1 MRAQNG
7 TDLWATALQFVKQ
20 GAASDLV
27 TLRSLLMEERD
38 HMESNDRPSD
48 ADIGRMVERAL
59 APALASESSVDEV
72 AAPAKSRR
80 PKVLAPDAS
89 ELAIATHIAAGK
101 MNRLLR
107 WSCMH
112 SAWMEWKGTHWHQS
126 QKNVVPLVL
135 QAEVKRAVS
144 QGLAGHTIEP
154 KAVSRL
160 ASATGI
166 RGIASLLAAWP
177 SVWLSDEMDPPGLLA
192 CPRGVL
198 DLSTGEW
205 LPHDHQRPITKCCP
219 VDPGKES
226 PLWTMVDAHLRKCLG
241 DLYGATQRIL
251 GSSLRGLGADRRV
264 LWLHGPGGD
273 GKSTLAT
280 IIRLGLGQHA
290 VSVPAEVFGEGGT
303 RGAHGHELAAG
314 MAGAK
319 IAFAL
324 EVGMRLDWGKLKALS
339 GGDEQTTKRMHGK
352 AFKYQRPPVLVLVSN
367 DKPVPPDRAAAE
379 RLIVAGMLP
388 PDDPDERLME
398 AAKSPGK
405 DRDLL
410 ASACLQWLIEGCAD
424 FIANGLGPVPLCSHA
439 PAGLERWWA
448 EVVANGT
455 IIPGS
460 GLSSVHEIRAT
471 LMPNEES
478 SNREL
483 SAFLKT
489 VVPFKRTNE
498 GSRYGLTVRSDSK

>member
-1 MRAQNG
+1 
-7 TDLWATALQFVKQ
+7 
-20 GAASDLV
+20 
-27 TLRSLLMEERD
+27 
-38 HMESNDRPSD
+38 
-48 ADIGRMVERAL
+48 
-59 APALASESSVDEV
+59 
-72 AAPAKSRR
+72 
-80 PKVLAPDAS
+80 
-89 ELAIATHIAAGK
+89 
-101 MNRLLR
+101 
-107 WSCMH
+107 
-112 SAWMEWKGTHWHQS
+112 
-126 QKNVVPLVL
+126 
-135 QAEVKRAVS
+135 
-144 QGLAGHTIEP
+144 
-154 KAVSRL
+154 
-160 ASATGI
+160 
-166 RGIASLLAAWP
+166 
-177 SVWLSDEMDPPGLLA
+177 VWLSDEIDPPGLLA

-198 DLSTGEW
+198 DLTTGEW
-205 LPHDHQRPITKCCP
+205 LTHDSGRPITKCCP

-251 GSSLRGLGADRRV
+251 GSALRGLGADRRV

-280 IIRLGLGQHA
+280 IIKLALGQHA

-339 GGDEQTTKRMHGK
+339 GGDEQITKRMHGK

-424 FIANGLGPVPLCSHA
+424 FVANGLGPVPLCSHA

-448 EVVANGT
+448 EVVTNGT
-455 IIPGS
+455 IIPNS
-460 GLSSVHEIRAT
+460 GWSSVDAIRAT
-471 LMPNEES
+471 LMTNEAPRD
-478 SNREL
+478 NEL

-489 VVPFKRTNE
+489 VVPFRRTNE
-498 GSRYGLTVRSDSK
+498 GSRYGLTIRNGQSDS